1 MLFQSTLLC
10 FIEIFLDKWCL
21 DKGVGQN
28 KLRLSN
34 WPSVSN
40 GVFAHPVLT
49 LANYLPAQEEQLLID
64 CFCPC

>member
-28 KLRLSN
+28 KYALERGF
-34 WPSVSN
+34 V
-40 GVFAHPVLT
+40 
-49 LANYLPAQEEQLLID
+49 
-64 CFCPC
+64 